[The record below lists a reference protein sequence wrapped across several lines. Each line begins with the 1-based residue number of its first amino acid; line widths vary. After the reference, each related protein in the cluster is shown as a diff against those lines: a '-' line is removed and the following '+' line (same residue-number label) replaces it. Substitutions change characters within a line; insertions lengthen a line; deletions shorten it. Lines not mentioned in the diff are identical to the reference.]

1 LLQAHPGHLGLP
13 ALQDRLVLQDHL
25 GRLSPLNQAMRHHKP
40 LVNQPTSLQKMDTSS
55 RNSLMAP
62 MTKRSTSKTK
72 TEPMFLT
79 KVDER
84 MAQGRN
90 SALRPCMERHP

>member
-1 LLQAHPGHLGLP
+1 LLQVHLG
-13 ALQDRLVLQDHL
+13 RLVLQVHL
-25 GRLSPLNQAMRHHKP
+25 GRLVLRDHLDRLRQMTQAMRHHKS
-40 LVNQPTSLQKMDTSS
+40 LVNQPTNLQKMDTSS

-72 TEPMFLT
+72 TESMYRT

-90 SALRPCMERHP
+90 SALRPCMEHHP